1 MHSSSDMAPIFFS
14 SPYTR
19 HRYFIA
25 ASSVVVELLYSIYS
39 RSGKL
44 EIDNRRAKGKIF
56 VRRFSP
62 ADRKAAAGETAAP
75 VPAGRAQGPV
85 DRRLAPPPFFPIAG
99 IVPRAPSV
107 PGGSP
112 ADRRGPE
119 WHRPG

>member
-19 HRYFIA
+19 HRYFTSG
-25 ASSVVVELLYSIYS
+25 SSVVVELLCSIHS

-44 EIDNRRAKGKIF
+44 EIDNGRDKGKIF

-62 ADRKAAAGETAAP
+62 ADWKAAARETAAP
-75 VPAGRAQGPV
+75 APAGRARGPV
-85 DRRLAPPPFFPIAG
+85 DRRLGPLAFFPIAG
-99 IVPRAPSV
+99 IVPPAPSE

-112 ADRRGPE
+112 ADRRGPG
-119 WHRPG
+119 WHRQG